1 MSTMS
6 KATEMKTVVGNVINT
21 ITQVKWKIISYK
33 NELYLVEL
41 EEGDARR
48 FIVNV
53 VSNKVFSTRTRDDT
67 GVNGAI
73 SFEGTNH
80 TLDEE
85 VMEIKALEQKY
96 TGFALRD
103 RICDIL
109 LCPQEGWN
117 VVDQVENLC
126 LIHYNDDAD
135 MDLVGHLRGTL
146 VDIEAGVKVAESSGY
161 TPNVKVA
168 QLAPNVDGSIDINY
182 DNKHNTFE
190 SGVHES
196 GVPKMA
202 IKPIYEGTVLR
213 VILYKGNV
221 YKLTHRKIRP
231 MKSRWGNSDF
241 FPTIFTKGGGP
252 KDVELFD
259 MSKNY
264 SPWCYVFMVVDPKLL
279 VASKQIVK
287 SPYVVFLSHHHMYK
301 DNVFP
306 IEETE
311 TQLNAKFVVT
321 DGLGQIVDRAA
332 IIVPPVF
339 TLEQANYHLAFGYY
353 KNFGSQDIRT
363 EFGEAVMLFKY
374 DENGNVINMVKVN
387 GLSYDYRVSI
397 RGNDP
402 NAYHQFFSL
411 ISHSY
416 KSLSYYPDWVAF
428 NEKFIIYENY
438 DKESLKLVCQDGVMK
453 LKLGTMSEEQKKDRS
468 YLLRMIWL
476 NYVVALPVGLQVD
489 ALEYYDQLIEERSK
503 LVTWLQS
510 KITSNEKLS
519 PRALNIIASA
529 NQRAKSF
536 MRTQKYKSEEFDAL
550 YNQSV
555 KDSVRYF
562 IDNEYGISLYS
573 LIKSM
578 KEQK

>member
-1 MSTMS
+1 
-6 KATEMKTVVGNVINT
+6 
-21 ITQVKWKIISYK
+21 
-33 NELYLVEL
+33 
-41 EEGDARR
+41 
-48 FIVNV
+48 
-53 VSNKVFSTRTRDDT
+53 
-67 GVNGAI
+67 
-73 SFEGTNH
+73 
-80 TLDEE
+80 
-85 VMEIKALEQKY
+85 
-96 TGFALRD
+96 
-103 RICDIL
+103 
-109 LCPQEGWN
+109 
-117 VVDQVENLC
+117 
-126 LIHYNDDAD
+126 
-135 MDLVGHLRGTL
+135 
-146 VDIEAGVKVAESSGY
+146 
-161 TPNVKVA
+161 
-168 QLAPNVDGSIDINY
+168 
-182 DNKHNTFE
+182 
-190 SGVHES
+190 
-196 GVPKMA
+196 
-202 IKPIYEGTVLR
+202 
-213 VILYKGNV
+213 
-221 YKLTHRKIRP
+221 

-287 SPYVVFLSHHHMYK
+287 SPYVVFLSHHNMYH
-301 DNVFP
+301 NTPYP

-374 DENGNVINMVKVN
+374 DENGNTTDMVKVN
-387 GLSYDYRVSI
+387 GLSYDYRVSL

-402 NAYHQFFSL
+402 NAYHQFFTL

-428 NEKFIIYENY
+428 TEKFIVYENY

-489 ALEYYDQLIEERSK
+489 ALEYYDQLIEERTK

-510 KITSNEKLS
+510 KIHVNEKLS
-519 PRALNIIASA
+519 PRATNIIASA

-536 MRTQKYKSEEFDAL
+536 MRTKQCKPEEYDTTF
-550 YNQSV
+550 NQSV

-578 KEQK
+578 KENK